1 MSTAGSNDGHV
12 YWGIICCKV
21 QSPFGSLEVYLFN
34 ASCITHDVHM
44 FRVDETSPRQLGRPV
59 SIEMVL
65 TKFGSKADIAK
76 SMSHLLSPNL
86 PEMRSK
92 EYHL

>member
-1 MSTAGSNDGHV
+1 
-12 YWGIICCKV
+12 
-21 QSPFGSLEVYLFN
+21 
-34 ASCITHDVHM
+34 M